1 MRRGDVWKV
10 ELDPVRG
17 SEASKTRR
25 CVIVSRDASNKAV
38 EAHGRGVVTVV
49 PLTSSVARVL
59 PFQVLVPVEPG
70 NGLDHDSKA
79 QAEQV
84 RSVDVSRMVARVG
97 VLRPEHVAALDDA
110 LLTHLG
116 LD

>member
-1 MRRGDVWKV
+1 MWTV

-25 CVIVSRDASNKAV
+25 CVIVSRDASNRAV
-38 EAHGRGVVTVV
+38 EAHGRGVVSVV

-59 PFQVLVPVEPG
+59 PFQVLVPAEPG

-97 VLRPEHVAALDDA
+97 VLSAERVAALDDA

>member
-1 MRRGDVWKV
+1 MRRGEVWTV

-38 EAHGRGVVTVV
+38 ETHGRGVVTVV
-49 PLTSSVARVL
+49 PLTSSVARVP
-59 PFQVLVPVEPG
+59 PFQALVPAEPG

-84 RSVDVSRMVARVG
+84 RAVDVSRMVARVG
-97 VLRPEHVAALDDA
+97 TLRSEHVGAVDDA
-110 LLTHLG
+110 LITHLG